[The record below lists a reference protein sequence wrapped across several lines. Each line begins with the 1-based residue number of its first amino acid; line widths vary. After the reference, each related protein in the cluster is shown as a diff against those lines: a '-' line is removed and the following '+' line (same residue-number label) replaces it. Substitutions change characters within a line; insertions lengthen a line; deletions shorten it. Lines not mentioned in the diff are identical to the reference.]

1 MPTSTPLEMHFIP
14 DQPIENE
21 GDDAFGFAEF
31 VDLLHRSVAHTTPP
45 FVYGVLGDWGAGK
58 TSVLRL
64 LENRFNFDLG
74 AKDKPLVPIP
84 FDAWEYENEANLIYP
99 LLHAIK
105 RDYMARLGGRG
116 TERAFLDKFRE
127 VVSASVLLTLD
138 TGVKAATKSLTG
150 EAFGFKEI
158 GEQLKTVREQTD
170 GLSQVLEEWTDSV
183 ERLKTAF
190 AELLRIYARDLAA
203 LYGFQ
208 QEEVRFV
215 ILVDDLDRC
224 LPETVI
230 KVLESIKNYL
240 TLRGAPCVF
249 MLALNARVVYQ
260 GIAVKYGGASVDGRQ
275 YLEKFLNY
283 SFYVPEPKAK
293 SVIQFTE
300 DRIALLLPQKDQRTH
315 YAAYIRAVGQA
326 LDESRFNNPRKIK
339 RILNRFLFFI
349 AKYEAIESD
358 AKLRQFNLVDYPTG
372 NVVRLTAM
380 AEYFPDLFQLFL
392 YNIKKADVARQK
404 MTFAG
409 PNFNADEF
417 ENEFAVKILSR
428 LPELIAMA
436 ELFKLVEQRDGAK
449 PNLSEQAQA
458 VYTLTRLV

>member
-1 MPTSTPLEMHFIP
+1 M
-14 DQPIENE
+14 
-21 GDDAFGFAEF
+21 
-31 VDLLHRSVAHTTPP
+31 
-45 FVYGVLGDWGAGK
+45 
-58 TSVLRL
+58 
-64 LENRFNFDLG
+64 
-74 AKDKPLVPIP
+74 
-84 FDAWEYENEANLIYP
+84 
-99 LLHAIK
+99 
-105 RDYMARLGGRG
+105 
-116 TERAFLDKFRE
+116 
-127 VVSASVLLTLD
+127 
-138 TGVKAATKSLTG
+138 
-150 EAFGFKEI
+150 
-158 GEQLKTVREQTD
+158 
-170 GLSQVLEEWTDSV
+170 
-183 ERLKTAF
+183 
-190 AELLRIYARDLAA
+190 
-203 LYGFQ
+203 
-208 QEEVRFV
+208 
-215 ILVDDLDRC
+215 
-224 LPETVI
+224 
-230 KVLESIKNYL
+230 
-240 TLRGAPCVF
+240 F